1 MYETL
6 GSEST
11 FRLKRQGRQT
21 RTTVTKPCFAS
32 SLGEVVCV
40 ACVFSSTSHSASLR
54 SGSAGDSMGS
64 TDTMAPSDVSTNVTL
79 DTVSSHTCSSGSQTA
94 SCRAICGSLAS
105 FDTSSVLNT
114 EGVPLLEESE
124 LEDGVMI
131 SAPGLVLDQSI
142 SDSSSYKYRR
152 ASPDLA

>member
-1 MYETL
+1 MGATGHWEHL
-6 GSEST
+6 
-11 FRLKRQGRQT
+11 
-21 RTTVTKPCFAS
+21 
-32 SLGEVVCV
+32 
-40 ACVFSSTSHSASLR
+40 SSTSHSASLR